1 MSAPFRYARIGYIAL
16 TVTDLERS
24 SAFYSG
30 LLDLEIT
37 EKSEERVCLRCS
49 SDHHNLMLYPGP
61 VAGLQRIGFQLESD
75 EELDKAWRHFTA
87 LGLAPQE
94 LSAQEQ
100 TSLRQMR
107 TFRVKEPVSGLTLEF
122 FANMLQ
128 PALPYQPR
136 QAHIARLGHA
146 LISVQNYDAALKSF
160 TEVFG
165 FRISD
170 QTPGHSAFLR
180 CFPNPF
186 HHSFG
191 LVRGSEN
198 QLHHINFM
206 VSSID
211 DIGRAMNRL
220 KSAGVEVVFGPGR
233 HFSSGSI
240 FLYFLDPDGLTAEYS
255 YEMEQFP
262 EHNPRQPRMLERSR
276 ETADLWGG
284 TPTRPLAPHGPIF

>member
-1 MSAPFRYARIGYIAL
+1 MSAPFRYARIAYIAL
-16 TVTDLERS
+16 TVTDLDRS
-24 SAFYSG
+24 CDFYSR
-30 LLDLEIT
+30 LLDLEVT
-37 EKSEERVCLRCS
+37 EKTPERVSLRCS
-49 SDHHNLMLYPGP
+49 SDHHNLVLYPGP

-75 EELDKAWRHFTA
+75 DELDKAWKHFST
-87 LGLAPQE
+87 LGLAIQE

-100 TSLRQMR
+100 ADLRQIR

-122 FANMLQ
+122 FAHMLQ
-128 PALPYQPR
+128 PALPYQP
-136 QAHIARLGHA
+136 QHAHIARLGHA
-146 LISVQNYDAALKSF
+146 LISVKNYEAALKSF

-191 LVRGSEN
+191 LVRGNEN
-198 QLHHINFM
+198 QLHHLNFM

-220 KSAGVEVVFGPGR
+220 KNAGVEVVFGPGR

-255 YEMEQFP
+255 FEMEQFP

-284 TPTRPLAPHGPIF
+284 APTRPLAPQGPIF